1 MPVTPRPNR
10 KQVGKSGEADAA
22 RFLAARGYTVAAM
35 NVRPMPGLARGE
47 IDIVAWDGPVL
58 CFVEVK
64 TRRSSRLPPDLGI
77 TSAKRKQIV
86 MLAGAY
92 LSVNQIDPEC
102 CRFDVVS
109 VWNDP
114 ALPCPMVM
122 LHKDA
127 FGVE

>member
-1 MPVTPRPNR
+1 MPTDPQPNR

-22 RFLAARGYTVAAM
+22 RFLTSRGYTVAGM

-47 IDIVAWDGPVL
+47 IDIVAWDGPIL

-64 TRRSSRLPPDLGI
+64 TRRNRALPPDLGI
-77 TSAKRKQIV
+77 TPSKRKQIV
-86 MLAGAY
+86 SLADAY
-92 LSVNQIDPEC
+92 LSANQLDPDT

-114 ALPCPMVM
+114 ALPCPMLTV
-122 LHKDA
+122 HKDA